1 MFPDLLSLLTDTV
14 TLGWRAYDG
23 WRLWYGA
30 GGTITLLLL
39 LLRVAPAAGRFFR
52 ETQWSTPALLMA
64 CLVLTVGPLTA
75 LVATSLAWPLVIA
88 FLFVGRRATA
98 TAEISEVGRGQPTR

>member
-1 MFPDLLSLLTDTV
+1 MFPDLLSLITDTV
-14 TLGWRAYDG
+14 TLGWRAHDG

-39 LLRVAPAAGRFFR
+39 VLRVAPAAGRFFR
-52 ETQWSTPALLMA
+52 DTQWSTPALLMA

-75 LVATSLAWPLVIA
+75 LVATALAWPLVIA
-88 FLFVGRRATA
+88 FLLAGRSRT
-98 TAEISEVGRGQPTR
+98 TS